1 MGARESRPAR
11 RLGITSKRTERD
23 IMWMPGTE
31 LDANVVASV
40 EEYSPPIVDTPAA
53 TKELAH
59 HPVAAEVESL
69 ACEAGCQQAPRRQ
82 ALARCTI
89 VGRRIAELRST
100 RAQLLQQR
108 GEVWAT
114 IARCTM
120 ALDSSEESSQT
131 SEEDFD
137 NTSEYP
143 DDAKKEHLKQDHPT
157 YEELLE
163 QEEELEDEVTSL
175 RETLGEA
182 GAMIAG
188 IVQKSQNLSEHLED
202 VVASQS
208 GRDSASDTGSDDASE
223 MQVFSL
229 KLKPQD
235 SKQLPPFLFRSVPT
249 PLRFSTA
256 LKQGGSTASS
266 STATPRSENS
276 PPESRMVSPRLEPG
290 CEIEV

>member
-23 IMWMPGTE
+23 IMWMPGNE

-40 EEYSPPIVDTPAA
+40 EEYCPPA
-53 TKELAH
+53 TKELV
-59 HPVAAEVESL
+59 HPSSCCCIV
-69 ACEAGCQQAPRRQ
+69 CEAACQQAHYQQ
-82 ALARCTI
+82 ALARC
-89 VGRRIAELRST
+89 AELRST

-120 ALDSSEESSQT
+120 ALDSSDESSQN

-137 NTSEYP
+137 NTSEYA
-143 DDAKKEHLKQDHPT
+143 DDDKKEHLKQDQPT

-188 IVQKSQNLSEHLED
+188 IVQKSTDLSEHLED
-202 VVASQS
+202 VQTRVFLPVEFPSQS
-208 GRDSASDTGSDDASE
+208 GRDSALDTGSDDVSE
-223 MQVFSL
+223 MQVFSF
-229 KLKPQD
+229 KLKPED

-256 LKQGGSTASS
+256 LKQGGSEASS

-276 PPESRMVSPRLEPG
+276 PLESRMVSPRLEPG